1 MQQQNGHEN
10 LLRPNT
16 RNQRQQIE
24 SGRDVKDC
32 RIGKK
37 VENNN
42 AIKNR
47 WHASLSTSKKT
58 SLAEFQQRRSLT
70 DFLSTLN
77 HQLSTF
83 WCRDRPRVMLRGSEA
98 SGRFRESSAHKI
110 DIY

>member
-37 VENNN
+37 VEHNN

-47 WHASLSTSKKT
+47 WHASLSTSKKNFASGISAAPLSHRF
-58 SLAEFQQRRSLT
+58 SLNSQP
-70 DFLSTLN
+70 STLN
-77 HQLSTF
+77 FLVQRQAVRCAA
-83 WCRDRPRVMLRGSEA
+83 WNEA
-98 SGRFRESSAHKI
+98 SGTLAVKRKPTVLM
-110 DIY
+110 